1 MYNILL
7 AWCGEEKLYFF
18 YCDGHRVHDISRSII
33 HSPFLYVHV
42 IVYLRE
48 NVICSHHFSFLPQFK
63 VLTQPEYT
71 IVEDAVYL

>member
-1 MYNILL
+1 M
-7 AWCGEEKLYFF
+7 WGRVTVFF

-48 NVICSHHFSFLPQFK
+48 NVICSHHFSFFLVPQFK